1 MALPAQTFDKKNL
14 GKASEPPHVKI
25 LWLGVNNGM
34 LPAQTFD
41 KKNLGKASEPPH
53 VKILWLGVNN
63 GASCTNI

>member
-1 MALPAQTFDKKNL
+1 MALPAQSFDKKNL

-41 KKNLGKASEPPH
+41 KKTTYVRPQNRPMSKYCG
-53 VKILWLGVNN
+53 WW
-63 GASCTNI
+63 